1 MNLLI
6 IKLNE
11 MKRKNYLRPDWA
23 VIPAGFKYFAVHNE
37 GMYLFE
43 TKPKMMSLRVGDE
56 VEKTLLGEDKERG
69 TYIGQLR
76 GAEDGVFNR
85 PANSRTVAAVIG
97 QIQEREKRGLAKYG
111 MTMDRQDLGY
121 RQWQQHLLE
130 ELMDAVLY
138 LRRVMNFE
146 IYSEKEHRLYMSLYN
161 ALPKKFTRS
170 EAGAIGNEMCLD
182 SDVVNRLLKN
192 EGLFEFANNHYYK
205 RPL

>member
-1 MNLLI
+1 
-6 IKLNE
+6 
-11 MKRKNYLRPDWA
+11 MKRKNYVKADWA
-23 VIPAGFKYFAVHNE
+23 AIPAGFMYFAVHNE
-37 GMYLFE
+37 CMYLFE
-43 TKPKMMSLRVGDE
+43 TKPRLTTLKVGDGS
-56 VEKTLLGEDKERG
+56 EKVLLGESKERG

-76 GAEDGVFNR
+76 GAEDSVQQR
-85 PANSRTVAAVIG
+85 PANSRTVAAVV
-97 QIQEREKRGLAKYG
+97 QEIQVREKRGLAKYG

-121 RQWQQHLLE
+121 KQWQQHLLE
-130 ELMDAVLY
+130 ELMDAILY

-182 SDVVNRLLKN
+182 SDVVSRLLKN
-192 EGLFEFANNHYYK
+192 EGLFEYTNNHYYK